1 MKKAILLLTCFI
13 MCSGCGYKC
22 SLTQNG
28 KEHVSIDVPYA
39 EGDTKGLFTREL
51 IYILSTQSPYIY
63 ASSGA
68 DYCLD
73 VVFLEKKDEKIG
85 YRRDR
90 DKNTGAILKNVVPTE
105 GRKIVKAEASLKNK
119 EGDIVWGPC
128 EFTSSSDYDY
138 VDQDSLG
145 DLSFINQQN
154 QRQTVLS
161 FSLGQLESIG
171 EAQEASESPLYR
183 RLAQKI
189 VDSITI
195 TW

>member
-1 MKKAILLLTCFI
+1 MKKACLLLLGLITL
-13 MCSGCGYKC
+13 SGCGYRW
-22 SLTQNG
+22 SLSQDQ
-28 KEHVSIDVPYA
+28 KEQISINVPYA
-39 EGDTKGLFTREL
+39 EGDTKGLFTKEL
-51 IYILSTQSPYIY
+51 IYILSTQSPFLY

-68 DYCLD
+68 DYT
-73 VVFLEKKDEKIG
+73 LEVHFIETNDEKIG

-105 GRKIVKAEASLKNK
+105 GRKTVKAEASLKDK
-119 EGDIVWGPC
+119 EGNVAWGPY
-128 EFTSSSDYDY
+128 EFSSFADYDY
-138 VDQDSLG
+138 VDEDSLA
-145 DLSFINQQN
+145 DLSFMNQQN

-171 EAQEASESPLYR
+171 AAQDASESPMYR